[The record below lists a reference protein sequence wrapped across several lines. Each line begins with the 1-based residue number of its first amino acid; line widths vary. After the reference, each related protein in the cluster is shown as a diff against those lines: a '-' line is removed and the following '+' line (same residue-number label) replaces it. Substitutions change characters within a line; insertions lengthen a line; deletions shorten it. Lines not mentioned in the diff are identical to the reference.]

1 MAKIS
6 QPRELLEQ
14 KLSTMLYVERELAET
29 VLPELLEKIDNPQ
42 LRQGI
47 ESHLAQTRGHVAN
60 LEQAFVII
68 GEDPDTEKSA
78 AFDGLVKDHDKMSK
92 MIETQQLE
100 DVVHAGAAAKT
111 EHFEIAA
118 YEGMIDLAQML
129 GETEIVHLLEENLD
143 QEREALEQV
152 KQVSKSLGMS
162 QHAAV

>member
-6 QPRELLEQ
+6 QPRELLQ
-14 KLSTMLYVERELAET
+14 LKLSTMLYVERELAEK
-29 VLPELLEKIDNPQ
+29 VLPELLEEIGNPQ

-47 ESHLAQTRGHVAN
+47 ESHLVQTRGHVAN
-60 LEQAFVII
+60 LEQAFAIL

-78 AFDGLVKDHDKMSK
+78 AFDGLTKDHD
-92 MIETQQLE
+92 QLAKKIDAPQLV

-118 YEGMIDLAQML
+118 YEGMINLAGSI

-152 KQVSKSLGMS
+152 KTVSRSLGTA

>member
-6 QPRELLEQ
+6 QPRELLQ
-14 KLSTMLYVERELAET
+14 HKLSTMLYVERELAET
-29 VLPELLEKIDNPQ
+29 VLPQLIEDIDSTQ
-42 LRQGI
+42 LKQGI

-60 LEQAFVII
+60 LEQAFVIL

-78 AFDGLVKDHDKMSK
+78 AFDGLTKDHDQIAKK
-92 MIETQQLE
+92 IDAQQLE

-118 YEGMIDLAQML
+118 YEGMIDLAESL

-152 KQVSKSLGMS
+152 KQVSKSLGL
-162 QHAAV
+162 QRAGV